1 MNTETWV
8 LMPIYSKRV
17 NRYAVKKSQSA
28 GFPIY
33 KLINWHLDCAE
44 LANGIV
50 QPLIAH
56 QLISSGHTSHSHL
69 VSECDYSYFNIT
81 ELNSSFRKG
90 LREMLNQRP
99 CQVHMKAC

>member
-17 NRYAVKKSQSA
+17 NRYAVKKSQNA

-44 LANGIV
+44 LAKGIV
-50 QPLIAH
+50 IASNSPPAH
-56 QLISSGHTSHSHL
+56 LLWPYVSFTSG
-69 VSECDYSYFNIT
+69 
-81 ELNSSFRKG
+81 K
-90 LREMLNQRP
+90 
-99 CQVHMKAC
+99 